1 MNSEVNCKTFHFFII
16 ALDPAAPLI
25 GDDIRLTRKD
35 AIRVHTLQT
44 NAGVLGD
51 LGSIGHVDV
60 CVNKGITQP
69 FCADATSK
77 ILKNHGFFFIIDLI
91 EFIL

>member
-1 MNSEVNCKTFHFFII
+1 MLRRFGFL

-35 AIRVHTLQT
+35 ADRVHTLQT

-60 CVNKGITQP
+60 CANAGITQP

-77 ILKNHGFFFIIDLI
+77 LSW
-91 EFIL
+91 ER